1 MQTAASGIKWS
12 ATFARES
19 RSKSTEPPMLRRFN
33 VDGLIDGLRT
43 NHVFWLCG

>member
-19 RSKSTEPPMLRRFN
+19 RGKSKEPERATG
-33 VDGLIDGLRT
+33 GL
-43 NHVFWLCG
+43 FWLCG